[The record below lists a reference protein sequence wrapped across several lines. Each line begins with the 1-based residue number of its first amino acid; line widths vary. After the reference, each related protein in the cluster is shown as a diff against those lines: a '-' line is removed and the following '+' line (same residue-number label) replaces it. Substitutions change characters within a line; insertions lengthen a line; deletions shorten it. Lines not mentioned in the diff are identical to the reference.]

1 MIQAFLSSSCC
12 DCYTVTEYEVLDST
26 NTKARQ
32 LAENGAAEGM
42 VIVAHQQEQ
51 GRGRFGRSFFSPS
64 STGLYMSVVLR
75 PRIAAEHALYITTA
89 AAVAVAEAAE
99 NLTGE
104 PTSIKWVN
112 DVYCRGKKVCGILTE
127 GRMDGDTLQYAV
139 LGIGVNLAPPSEG
152 FPDDLSDKA
161 GALLQTVSA
170 ETRDRLAAD
179 ILERFWRYYTALEKK
194 TFLEKYRSRSLL
206 DGKAVHLLTTDGTP
220 TQTVQVLGVD
230 DEFSLIVKGEDGNI
244 RHLSSGGV
252 SIGL

>member
-1 MIQAFLSSSCC
+1 
-12 DCYTVTEYEVLDST
+12 
-26 NTKARQ
+26 
-32 LAENGAAEGM
+32 
-42 VIVAHQQEQ
+42 
-51 GRGRFGRSFFSPS
+51 
-64 STGLYMSVVLR
+64 
-75 PRIAAEHALYITTA
+75 
-89 AAVAVAEAAE
+89 
-99 NLTGE
+99 
-104 PTSIKWVN
+104 
-112 DVYCRGKKVCGILTE
+112 
-127 GRMDGDTLQYAV
+127 MDGDTLQYAV

-206 DGKAVHLLTTDGTP
+206 DGKTVHLLTTDGTP

-244 RHLSSGGV
+244 RHLSSGEV